1 MAYATQADMEER
13 FGEKELLKLTDRS
26 DTPTGEIDAVVVA
39 RTLSDAEAEING
51 YLAARYTLPLS
62 STPAVLKRLCCDI
75 ARYYLY
81 DDWANDQVRARF
93 EDATKLLK
101 LIAEGKVLLGTE
113 PAAAPQVRASEPQF
127 TKSDRVFSRGSLEEF

>member
-1 MAYATQADMEER
+1 MAYATQADLEER
-13 FGEKELLKLTDRS
+13 FGDKELLKLTDRS
-26 DTPTGEIDAVVVA
+26 TPPTGEIDAAVVSRA
-39 RTLSDAEAEING
+39 LSDAEAEING
-51 YLAARYTLPLS
+51 YLAVRYTLPLL

-101 LIAEGKVLLGTE
+101 LIADGKVQLGTE
-113 PAAAPQVRASEPQF
+113 PAAAPQTRASEPQF
-127 TKSDRVFSRGSLEEF
+127 TKSDRVFSRDTLGEF